1 MAQIFGEFMEK
12 DNNQQE
18 YLQIG
23 FSPSSI
29 SLQERWRNNGLS
41 ADFLADYLSTF
52 FPGEDDESLDRRSE
66 LKSAVSYV
74 ANELLENAMKFSYA
88 PAQHA
93 VSITMQLDAES
104 VRFYVSN
111 SINPES
117 APDFQN
123 FIQELLTGDPDELYM
138 ERLLQNAEEGEEA
151 HDGSGLGFLTML
163 NDYHAKL
170 GWKFEVTD
178 KPESTVGPS
187 PATSTV
193 TVVTTMVQLTL

>member
-1 MAQIFGEFMEK
+1 MSQIFGEFIEK
-12 DNNQQE
+12 DTNQQE

-52 FPGEDDESLDRRSE
+52 FPGDDDASSERRTE

-93 VSITMQLDAES
+93 VSITMQLDTES
-104 VRFYVSN
+104 VRFYVRN
-111 SINPES
+111 SLDPQ
-117 APDFQN
+117 ALPGFQR
-123 FIQELLTGDPDELYM
+123 FVQELLTSDPEELYI
-138 ERLLQNAEEGEEA
+138 ERVLQNAEGESGGE
-151 HDGSGLGFLTML
+151 SGLGFLTML

-170 GWKFEVTD
+170 GWKFERID
-178 KPESTVGPS
+178 LPASTT
-187 PATSTV
+187 ATPVMT
-193 TVVTTMVQLTL
+193 VTTMVQLTI

>member
-1 MAQIFGEFMEK
+1 MPPIFGDYLEK
-12 DNNQQE
+12 ESDQQE

-52 FPGEDDESLDRRSE
+52 FPGEDDEALDKRSE
-66 LKSAVSYV
+66 IKDAVSYV
-74 ANELLENAMKFSYA
+74 ANELLENAMKFSFA

-93 VSITMQLDAES
+93 VSITMQLDTNS

-111 SINPES
+111 SIDPQS
-117 APDFQN
+117 APGFQR

-138 ERLLQNAEEGEEA
+138 ARLLQNAEAEDDEDSG
-151 HDGSGLGFLTML
+151 GSGLGFLTML

-170 GWKFEVTD
+170 GWKFEIID
-178 KPESTVGPS
+178 KS
-187 PATSTV
+187 ATTADAMAKTV
-193 TVVTTMVQLTL
+193 TAVTTMVQLTL